1 MSIKENKSSLECPI
15 NTNLFV
21 ISLFKFVIVTVI
33 LYSAS
38 QSTFAWGPLGH
49 KAICD
54 AAWRASDSGMRQ
66 ALASSAK
73 RMGYKTYAE
82 SCLWADDIRRDR
94 SYAWA
99 KPLHYMNLPRDAD
112 SVVDGSCAKK
122 NRAQAGSKPQC
133 VWPAIQHYH
142 QRWQNT
148 GLSRKQRD
156 EALLLFS
163 HFVADIH
170 QPLHVAYRD
179 DRGGTR
185 RNVTFEGRLMSLH
198 SLWDSPILYCG
209 TRSKWRQLGK
219 QLSRN
224 HSRYNG
230 SETADI
236 AVWADESFAL
246 TRLIYGELSSR
257 LPASYCD
264 KFHPLAMVRLELASL
279 RLAELFK
286 SKPFDAEPLRPS
298 GGDSDAD
305 KVQSAPNLIERF
317 SLFISQL
324 LAALWKSILTLPP

>member
-1 MSIKENKSSLECPI
+1 MSVKKNKSLSRFI
-15 NTNLFV
+15 TFSNIFV
-21 ISLFKFVIVTVI
+21 ISLAWII
-33 LYSAS
+33 LFSLS
-38 QSTFAWGPLGH
+38 PPSFAWGPLGH

-54 AAWRASDSGMRQ
+54 AAWRASDNETRQ
-66 ALASSAK
+66 LLASAAK

-94 SYAWA
+94 SYAWV

-112 SVVDGSCAKK
+112 SVADGSCSNKTKSDLSSA
-122 NRAQAGSKPQC
+122 KPQC
-133 VWPAIQHYH
+133 VWPAIHYYH
-142 QRWQNT
+142 QRWQDT
-148 GLSRKQRD
+148 GLSQKQQD

-219 QLSRN
+219 QLLRS

-230 SETADI
+230 SETTNI
-236 AVWADESFAL
+236 AVWAEESFAL

-257 LPASYCD
+257 LPSSYCD
-264 KFHPLAMVRLELASL
+264 KFHPLALVRLELASL

-286 SKPFDAEPLRPS
+286 SKLFDPASLKPS

-324 LAALWKSILTLPP
+324 LAALWKSILTSPP

>member
-1 MSIKENKSSLECPI
+1 MSIKKNKSSLERLI
-15 NTNLFV
+15 TTNLFV
-21 ISLFKFVIVTVI
+21 ISLLKFGIVTVV
-33 LYSAS
+33 LYVIP
-38 QSTFAWGPLGH
+38 QSVFAWGPLGH

-54 AAWRASDSGMRQ
+54 AAWRASDAGMRQ
-66 ALASSAK
+66 ELASTAK

-99 KPLHYMNLPRDAD
+99 KPLHYMNVPRGKN
-112 SVVDGSCAKK
+112 SV
-122 NRAQAGSKPQC
+122 AGVQCGKDRQKPQC
-133 VWPAIQHYH
+133 VWSAIEYYHY
-142 QRWQNT
+142 RWQDSA
-148 GLSRKQRD
+148 LSQKQRD

-219 QLSRN
+219 QLLRS

-230 SETADI
+230 SETTNI
-236 AVWADESFAL
+236 AVWAEESFAL

-264 KFHPLAMVRLELASL
+264 KFHPLALVRLELASL

-286 SKPFDAEPLRPS
+286 SKPFDPASLKPS

-324 LAALWKSILTLPP
+324 LAALWKSILTSPP